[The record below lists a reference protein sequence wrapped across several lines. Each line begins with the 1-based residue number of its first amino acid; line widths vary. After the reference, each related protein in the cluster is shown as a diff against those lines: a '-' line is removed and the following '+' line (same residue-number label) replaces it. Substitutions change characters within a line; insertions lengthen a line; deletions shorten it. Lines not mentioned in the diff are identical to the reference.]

1 MISNLKIFC
10 QPYVKKIINFYN
22 SHLRN
27 TCQPYVKKI
36 ISFYNNH
43 IQSIQWNKI
52 TLTSSLQ
59 KGRNFVSSRK
69 ALAFSIIGGCGA
81 FIGSLFGYQIGGGQS
96 GSLTSGLFHVGAW
109 DACVAVGIGLAISWM
124 QAYYMRRSEVGRK
137 EIFRI
142 AGRCALGGAAGGV
155 ALVLMKS
162 GFGGETLGHIL
173 GWTADGLIM
182 GWILAPIFPNLK
194 QRPAI
199 AGGALAGA
207 LGAVLGL
214 MITPMLGVAFGIAV
228 ADALKGVFLGAMLT
242 FTERMQ
248 LFSEASI
255 IVHWAKNETSTLLL
269 GKEPIRLGGD
279 PNCHIYLKKDG
290 GEIVPLVAEISLNGG
305 KIIFED
311 KRNGLKTELVDRTKV
326 NIANIVIE
334 VKASKAK
341 Q

>member
-1 MISNLKIFC
+1 MSSSLKNIC
-10 QPYVKKIINFYN
+10 QPYVNKIIHFYN
-22 SHLRN
+22 SHLRK
-27 TCQPYVKKI
+27 TCQPYIKQI
-36 ISFYNNH
+36 ISFYSRNIH
-43 IQSIQWNKI
+43 SIQWNKI
-52 TLTSSLQ
+52 TLTSTLQ
-59 KGRNFVSSRK
+59 KGRYFVSSRK
-69 ALAFSIIGGCGA
+69 ALAFSIIGGGGA

-96 GSLTSGLFHVGAW
+96 GSLIGRLFHVGAW
-109 DACVAVGIGLAISWM
+109 DAFVAVGIGLAIAWM

-142 AGRCALGGAAGGV
+142 AGRCALGGAAGGT

-173 GWTADGLIM
+173 GWTAEGLIM
-182 GWILAPIFPNLK
+182 GWILAPVFPNLK
-194 QRPAI
+194 QSPALI
-199 AGGALAGA
+199 GGALAGG
-207 LGAVLGL
+207 LGAILGL
-214 MITPMLGVAFGIAV
+214 MITPMVGEAFGIAFS
-228 ADALKGVFLGAMLT
+228 DALKGVFLGAMLT
-242 FTERMQ
+242 FTEKMQ

-255 IVHWAKNETSTLLL
+255 IVRWAKNETSTLLL

-279 PNCHIYLKKDG
+279 RSCHIYLKKDG

-341 Q
+341 